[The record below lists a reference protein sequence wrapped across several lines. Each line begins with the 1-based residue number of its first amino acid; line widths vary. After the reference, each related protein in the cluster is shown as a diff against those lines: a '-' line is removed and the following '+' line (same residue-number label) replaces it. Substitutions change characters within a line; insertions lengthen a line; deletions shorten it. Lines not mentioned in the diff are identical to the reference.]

1 MNGEIMMERI
11 KYEELEFE
19 VITFENTDIITDSV
33 FDAGDFDT
41 ELI

>member
-11 KYEELEFE
+11 KYEEYGQDF
-19 VITFENTDIITDSV
+19 IFENTDIITDSV

>member
-19 VITFENTDIITDSV
+19 VITFFFFYIITDSV

>member
-19 VITFENTDIITDSV
+19 VIAFENTDVITDSE
-33 FDAGDFDT
+33 FSFGDFDT
-41 ELI
+41 DLN